1 MNEENIIIAYKLNA
15 DGIKALENVKNKTK
29 EPFEIMI
36 TKDSKDIFPLPP
48 VFMAFV
54 NLENE
59 STEEDKKHIL
69 KNVSEMAEYLNSIVV
84 DEKTFKD
91 EEKLIKLID
100 KSYEECYKQTEWDK
114 LEDDYNKLMQKIKI
128 YQKYHSL
135 EKDDYTFSEQDLVQF
150 FEDEWL
156 QVKYYIKSSIKSEI
170 LYNKLLDYIDFQ
182 HKNISPISYN
192 TINESILNL
201 SLDYNVLFANPIC
214 YENENEQQESPR
226 MLEIKQLAKLCD
238 ILADEIYIGKYDKS
252 VGRTR
257 IELPIRR
264 GNDKHITDDHLI
276 ACRIS
281 QYGVFYNFMQYIKE
295 IIKMYLQKTRN
306 DIDEKNLFMYK
317 FDDELWEEI
326 RTFIKNFAE
335 LPLWKNRERA
345 KDVFFG
351 TSPIETWKEIFETRK
366 TKDGVQVL
374 ENVIDITKMISK

>member
-1 MNEENIIIAYKLNA
+1 MNEENIIVAYK
-15 DGIKALENVKNKTK
+15 ISEEHKKALENVRSKTK
-29 EPFEIMI
+29 EPFSIM
-36 TKDSKDIFPLPP
+36 TTNEPEDIIAFPS

-59 STEEDKKHIL
+59 STEEDKKYVL
-69 KNVSEMAEYLNSIVV
+69 KNVNDMAEYMNSIII
-84 DEKTFKD
+84 DEQTFKD
-91 EEKLIKLID
+91 EEKLIRLID
-100 KSYEECYKQTEWDK
+100 KNYEEFYRPTEWDK
-114 LEDDYNKLMQKIKI
+114 LEDDYNKLMEKFKI

-135 EKDDYTFSEQDLVQF
+135 EKDDFMFPEQNLVQF
-150 FEDEWL
+150 FDDEWL
-156 QVKYYIKSSIKSEI
+156 QVKYYIKSSVKREI
-170 LYNKLLDYIDFQ
+170 LFNKLLDYIDFQ

-192 TINESILNL
+192 TINKSILNL

-238 ILADEIYIGKYDKS
+238 ILADEIYIGKYDKTI
-252 VGRTR
+252 GRTR

-264 GNDKHITDDHLI
+264 GNDKHITDEHLI

-306 DIDEKNLFMYK
+306 DIDENNLFMYK
-317 FDDELWEEI
+317 FDDELWKEI
-326 RTFIKNFAE
+326 RTFIKNYAK

-351 TSPIETWKEIFETRK
+351 TSPIETWKEILETGK

-374 ENVIDITKMISK
+374 DEPIKIEILKK